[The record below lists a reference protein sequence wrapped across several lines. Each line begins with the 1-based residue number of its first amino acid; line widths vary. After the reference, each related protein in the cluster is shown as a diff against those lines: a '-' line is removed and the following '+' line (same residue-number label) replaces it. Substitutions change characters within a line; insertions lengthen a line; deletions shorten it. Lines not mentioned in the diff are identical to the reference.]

1 MRDKTAD
8 DYFTFI
14 LDNEARQRP
23 KQKTT
28 PPPTADQLWKAVCD
42 WEPLGSGPNSDAES
56 VFQLLESGRFNPIP
70 PGKLRGETK
79 LVFIPGFGG
88 LTYTE
93 FETGKS
99 LTLEYADTNTLA
111 ISCPDGHPSED
122 QIGLKVK
129 SEDATKLRQFAP
141 FGWVKMQGSDGSWV

>member
-8 DYFTFI
+8 DYFSFI
-14 LDNEARQRP
+14 LDKEARQRP

-28 PPPTADQLWKAVCD
+28 PPPTADQLWKAVCN

-56 VFQLLESGRFNPIP
+56 VVQLLESGRFDPVP
-70 PGKLRGETK
+70 LGKLRGETK

-88 LTYTE
+88 LAYAK

-99 LTLEYADTNTLA
+99 LTLDYADTNPLA
-111 ISCPDGHPSED
+111 ISCSDGHLSED
-122 QIGLKVK
+122 
-129 SEDATKLRQFAP
+129 
-141 FGWVKMQGSDGSWV
+141 